1 MSHTMPTR
9 NIDDD
14 RTGLDLLRE
23 SQGLVE
29 LLGAALTGNMPLEGK
44 MRDGLAVM
52 MDLLAVRLAQ
62 VENALTEPF

>member
-1 MSHTMPTR
+1 MHTIPTR
-9 NIDDD
+9 NNDD
-14 RTGLDLLRE
+14 RTALELLAE

-44 MRDGLAVM
+44 IRDGLATM

-62 VENALTEPF
+62 LEASLAEPF

>member
-1 MSHTMPTR
+1 MHTIPTR
-9 NIDDD
+9 NIDD
-14 RTGLDLLRE
+14 RTGLELLNE
-23 SQGLVE
+23 AQGLVE
-29 LLGAALTGNMPLEGK
+29 VLGAALTGKLPIDDK